1 MNVHTDKTFVVVG
14 AGQAGRWLALTLRAD
29 GFAGRIVWFGDEAHR
44 PYDRPPLSKAVLKG
58 EVGVE
63 QLALIGAEAF
73 DALQADF
80 RAGQRIS
87 AIDRVAQEVV
97 TASGERIHYDALFL
111 ANGGQART
119 LPGLPPHP
127 RVLTLRTH
135 EDALAIKQRITEAQ
149 QVLVLGGGWIG
160 LEVAASARALG
171 KAVTV
176 LEAAPRLCIRTVP
189 ACVSDHLRELH
200 QAQGVTLRLGCAV
213 EAVDASDRGVT
224 VLLANGER
232 LSGDCLVAGI
242 GLVANDKLAKDAG
255 LACSNGVLTDANGR
269 TEDPAIFAVGDVANA
284 LRSNG
289 QRLRIESWENAQR
302 QAVAAAKAALGIAHD
317 IDAEGPSWFWSDQYE
332 HNLQL
337 LGLPQETH
345 RVIER
350 SVPAKNQRVFFF
362 CDGERVAAVAAV
374 NAGREIKIARKWML
388 HNRFPNLESLADASV
403 DLNKL
408 STIAAA

>member
-1 MNVHTDKTFVVVG
+1 MSDPRTFVIVG

-29 GFAGRIVWFGDEAHR
+29 GFTGRIVWFGDEAHR
-44 PYDRPPLSKAVLKG
+44 PYERPPLSKAVLKG

-87 AIDRVAQEVV
+87 AIDRAAQEVV

-171 KAVTV
+171 KDVTV

-189 ACVSDHLRELH
+189 ACVSDHLKSVHE
-200 QAQGVTLRLGCAV
+200 AQGVTLRLGCAV
-213 EAVDASDRGVT
+213 EAVDASDRCVT

-232 LSGDCLVAGI
+232 LSGDCLIAGI
-242 GLVANDKLAKDAG
+242 GLIANDQLAKDAG

-284 LRSNG
+284 LRSSG

-302 QAVAAAKAALGIAHD
+302 QAVAAAKAALGVEHD

-337 LGLPQETH
+337 LGLPQEHH

-350 SVPAKNQRVFFF
+350 AIPAKNQRVFFF

-388 HNRFPNLESLADASV
+388 QNRFPNLESLADASV

-408 STIAAA
+408 PTIASAA